1 MTVVTVKDRTDTQV
15 LLAHLQTWQRDAKKY
30 GQTALYDLLHET
42 CTHIRR
48 QEKALADTGR
58 EAVETFTHNEADAAF
73 SDYIRARAGYCC
85 ERCGKRYPA
94 KGTGLQCS
102 HHFSRRHFAIRYH
115 PDNAAALCYHCHNY
129 WFAKDIPEAA
139 RWLEEKIGRERID
152 ALIALKQQPQKRQ
165 SASEIAQIA
174 AYYRAETEK
183 LNGKAV

>member
-42 CTHIRR
+42 C
-48 QEKALADTGR
+48 
-58 EAVETFTHNEADAAF
+58 THNEADAAF

-115 PDNAAALCYHCHNY
+115 PDNAAALCHHCHNY

-152 ALIALKQQPQKRQ
+152 ALIALKQQPQKQQ
-165 SASEIAQIA
+165 SASEIAKIA
-174 AYYRAETEK
+174 AYYRAETKK
-183 LNGKAV
+183 LNGKAA